1 MAVDPSSALRV
12 ELEATR
18 DRLKDLLDAATP
30 RDAAALARELRM
42 TLHDLADLVGPA
54 KGSKVDDLAAK
65 RAARIAAAS
74 GS

>member
-1 MAVDPSSALRV
+1 MTADPTAVLRA

-18 DRLKDLLDAATP
+18 DRLKALLDASGP
-30 RDAAALARELRM
+30 RDGAGLARELRM
-42 TLHDLADLVGPA
+42 TLHDLAELAGPA